1 MSAIDLAIILQKR
14 HKMQPKPKTFAI
26 AIIFSLFFAP
36 SCSFFRGLY
45 SYPHSCSYYQ
55 TPCILSATTP
65 TPTAFVDVTD
75 APIHFN
81 DNLFREYVREGIQ
94 KLLDGDVIGSVTA
107 WDNAARCN
115 SSQPLQQRGI
125 VLYCV
130 GRFDCAEQQLKE
142 DIRKFEIMKVS
153 KASELRIWRSAAL
166 NKLGRFEE
174 AKKVLDVNNLAG
186 ISVASQSKFVNATLS
201 FFYGETPVE
210 DMISITGNPA
220 EKDLS
225 GNYFYGNFFLGLYFD
240 SIGESSLAE
249 AFLAIPNE
257 STRYSKKDM
266 WYHIPRLLVTNRK
279 EVVINDKQ

>member
-1 MSAIDLAIILQKR
+1 MLPMPKSLAI
-14 HKMQPKPKTFAI
+14 FFI
-26 AIIFSLFFAP
+26 AIIFLLFIAS
-36 SCSFFRGLY
+36 SCSFFRGY
-45 SYPHSCSYYQ
+45 IVYPRSCSYNRAPVLFAS
-55 TPCILSATTP
+55 TPAP
-65 TPTAFVDVTD
+65 PAYDDVTD
-75 APIHFN
+75 KPIHFN
-81 DNLFREYVREGIQ
+81 DDSFRQYVREGIQ
-94 KLLDGDVIGSVTA
+94 KLLDGDVIGSVNA

-142 DIRKFEIMKVS
+142 DIRKFENMKVS
-153 KASELRIWRSAAL
+153 KASELRLWRSAAL

-174 AKKVLDVNNLAG
+174 AKKALDVNNLAG

-210 DMISITGNPA
+210 DMISITGNPT

-225 GNYFYGNFFLGLYFD
+225 GNYFYGNFFIGLYFD

-257 STRYSKKDM
+257 STRYSPNDM
-266 WYHIPRLLVTNRK
+266 WHHIPRLLVTNRK
-279 EVVINDKQ
+279 RKSS